1 MMDVPP
7 KRLIR
12 SSGRLAR
19 SHDFLGLLVA
29 RFRRVPEFETWMFAR
44 SWMQVPWGLFSLARL
59 APSHH
64 AQIENSGFPYAGSR
78 SGKCILRV
86 SSHHGQASWRDWRWE
101 LGPAAT
107 RKKGAGMLMIDD
119 MDPQVAPS
127 PLHIPQ
133 LRRSLALGRLST
145 RSSYPCLLCANSPLG
160 PR

>member
-1 MMDVPP
+1 MIMMDVPP

-64 AQIENSGFPYAGSR
+64 AQIENSGFPVCRISLWKVHLACFVPSSTGLVVRLEVGARASSNAKKRSR
-78 SGKCILRV
+78 DV
-86 SSHHGQASWRDWRWE
+86 
-101 LGPAAT
+101 
-107 RKKGAGMLMIDD
+107 DD
-119 MDPQVAPS
+119 
-127 PLHIPQ
+127 
-133 LRRSLALGRLST
+133 
-145 RSSYPCLLCANSPLG
+145 
-160 PR
+160 